1 MKIIIRTKSV
11 YGIVQAY
18 PACAVSRLFADL
30 TGTKT
35 LTREALNTIKKL
47 GFAIEQQAQTMD
59 IWKIFL
65 GHAWQVMTYLI
76 QHRPMQHIT
85 NQRKANH
92 ENYRL
97 QIRLYRR
104 IQRSEPH

>member
-1 MKIIIRTKSV
+1 MNMKITIKTKSV

-18 PACAVSRLFADL
+18 PACPVSRLFADL

-59 IWKIFL
+59 I
-65 GHAWQVMTYLI
+65 
-76 QHRPMQHIT
+76 
-85 NQRKANH
+85 
-92 ENYRL
+92 
-97 QIRLYRR
+97 
-104 IQRSEPH
+104 

>member
-1 MKIIIRTKSV
+1 LAYGLPYLLPLILISFGNNTMKIIIRTKSV

-18 PACAVSRLFADL
+18 PACPVSRLFADL

-59 IWKIFL
+59 I
-65 GHAWQVMTYLI
+65 
-76 QHRPMQHIT
+76 
-85 NQRKANH
+85 
-92 ENYRL
+92 
-97 QIRLYRR
+97 
-104 IQRSEPH
+104 

>member
-1 MKIIIRTKSV
+1 LAFGLPYLLPLILIFYGSEKMKIIIRTKSV

-18 PACAVSRLFADL
+18 PACPVSRLFADL

-59 IWKIFL
+59 I
-65 GHAWQVMTYLI
+65 
-76 QHRPMQHIT
+76 
-85 NQRKANH
+85 
-92 ENYRL
+92 
-97 QIRLYRR
+97 
-104 IQRSEPH
+104 